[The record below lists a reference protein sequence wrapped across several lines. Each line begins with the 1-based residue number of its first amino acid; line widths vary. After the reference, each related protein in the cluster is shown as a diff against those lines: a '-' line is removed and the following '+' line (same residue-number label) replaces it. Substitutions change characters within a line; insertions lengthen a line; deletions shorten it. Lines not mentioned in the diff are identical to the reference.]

1 MWIAFWLFR
10 WIIQNNLIHRSW
22 KKNEH
27 LAVKFINA
35 TILQYWLLF
44 LLYHFVFLWW
54 LFHFIVIGNDIVI
67 SNYFCLVLD
76 TWLSYKIAINLFQYY
91 EQTKHKIARA
101 IISLWFS
108 RKFIG
113 LFYWWKQKFPWAF
126 KKTFV
131 HKSTWT
137 WFFMQPFP
145 TFLNTR

>member
-1 MWIAFWLFR
+1 MWNAFWLFR

-35 TILQYWLLF
+35 TILQYWLLLIALF
-44 LLYHFVFLWW
+44 ICNAEIPLCIQIKEWW

-76 TWLSYKIAINLFQYY
+76 KWLSYKIAINLFQYY

-126 KKTFV
+126 KKTCA
-131 HKSTWT
+131 
-137 WFFMQPFP
+137 
-145 TFLNTR
+145 